1 MYYAKLSSGVLNY
14 APKDY
19 ITDDM
24 RVIVNFDTNQEKLME
39 YGYKQVIDNKPEY
52 NVDTQCLVINGY
64 SENDST
70 ITIEYGIIDI
80 TPELTIEEKI
90 DSLQIAL
97 NNITKQMDDILKTQS
112 DYNEVFESI
121 ANNRDGLIELLNK

>member
-1 MYYAKLSSGVLNY
+1 MYYAKLNSGVLNY

-24 RVIVNFDTNQEKLME
+24 RVIVDFNTNQEMLME

-52 NVDTQCLVINGY
+52 NIDTQCLVINGY
-64 SENDST
+64 SENDTT
-70 ITIEYGIIDI
+70 ITIEYGIIDT
-80 TPELTIEEKI
+80 TPEPTIEEKI